1 MRIFTLV
8 AVMLLCLAV
17 FAQQQRPQP
26 TAQETLNR
34 SELEKQRQSIQES
47 IKQIE
52 QELEATK
59 QNKNATLSQLKDLR
73 SKLAERQ
80 RLINNINQEVGQINN
95 SIVSSTN
102 TVSQLRQNLDL
113 LKVRYAQ
120 SLRYAYQNRSSYDM
134 LAFLFSSKDFNE
146 ALRRVKYLKKYR
158 DYRVQQVE
166 QIKVTQGQIVHQ
178 IGVLN
183 TEKSQKDVLL
193 VAQQQQTQV
202 LQKETSETD
211 QVVQQLKSKEK
222 ELMTQVEKNKKAS
235 KQLEKAISDIIRRE
249 IEAAHK
255 KAEEEDRR
263 RQEAIARNAPS
274 TPTNRTVV
282 NNNAPKTTNNNNS
295 NRPVVNN
302 NSNKPGTRNNNNDY
316 EPETANRPSA
326 KYGSHKSNSDYSL
339 ALTPE
344 VEATSSSFENNRG
357 RLPWPVEKGF
367 ISDRFGTHPHPVEQ
381 KVMIENSGIDIRT
394 GAGVSARAVF
404 EGNVSK
410 VFKIFGNDWTVLVNH
425 GHYYSVYSHL
435 SNVSVREGQSVHTKQ
450 VIGTVGTND
459 EGENV
464 INFQIWKTVGK
475 GSVKLD
481 PEGWIA
487 R

>member
-1 MRIFTLV
+1 MRILILV
-8 AVMLLCLAV
+8 AGMFLCMAV
-17 FAQQQRPQP
+17 FAQQRAQPQN
-26 TAQETLNR
+26 QETLNR

-59 QNKNATLSQLKDLR
+59 QNKNATLGQLRDLK

-80 RLINNINQEVGQINN
+80 KLINNINQQVGQINN

-102 TVSQLRQNLDL
+102 TVAQLRQNLGM
-113 LKVRYAQ
+113 LKIRYAQ

-166 QIKVTQGQIVHQ
+166 QIKVTQSQIEHQ

-193 VAQQQQTQV
+193 LAQQQQTQV

-222 ELMTQVEKNKKAS
+222 ELLTQIEKNKKAS
-235 KQLEKAISDIIRRE
+235 RQLDKAISDIIRRE
-249 IEAAHK
+249 IDAARK
-255 KAEEEDRR
+255 KAEEEERK
-263 RQEAIARNAPS
+263 RQDAIARNTGPT
-274 TPTNRTVV
+274 TPKIVV
-282 NNNAPKTTNNNNS
+282 NNNAPKTNGNNNS
-295 NRPVVNN
+295 KTNGN
-302 NSNKPGTRNNNNDY
+302 NSKASSKSYTET
-316 EPETANRPSA
+316 EPEVANRPSS
-326 KYGSHKSNSDYSL
+326 KYTSHKTGSDYNLSF
-339 ALTPE
+339 TPE
-344 VEATSSSFENNRG
+344 VEALSSNFENNKG

-367 ISDRFGTHPHPVEQ
+367 ISDHFGTHPHPVEQ
-381 KVMIENSGIDIRT
+381 HVMIENSGVDIRT
-394 GAGVSARAVF
+394 GSGVSARAVF
-404 EGNVSK
+404 DGNVTRI
-410 VFKIFGNDWTVLVNH
+410 FKIFGTDWNVLINH
-425 GHYYSVYSHL
+425 GRYYTMYSHL
-435 SNVSVREGQSVHTKQ
+435 SSVNVREGQSVHTKQ

-464 INFQIWKTVGK
+464 INFQIWKIAGK